1 MDHQL
6 QEQVVVEVQ
15 FNVDQQDQVA
25 LVVEVLE
32 EDLLLVLQLEQEQ
45 IILVVAVEVLQGV
58 MVAMVLI
65 QFFLQ

>member
-1 MDHQL
+1 MEHQL

-45 IILVVAVEVLQGV
+45 IILVVAVEVLLL
-58 MVAMVLI
+58 AHVL
-65 QFFLQ
+65 QELVVQEL